1 MTTYGPTTLDLAAR
15 LRGADL
21 VARVATAELVDVV
34 VDELSENRR
43 EFGTFRLELVEILHG
58 ETVSACD
65 VLVVRDP
72 DGPWPIPEEGEFVA
86 LLQHDTERRCVLVH
100 DSAFPIT
107 NKGVRVDTAAGLG
120 GRARV
125 EFVAFNEV
133 VAEVRRLTE
142 QLNSYEAVLADRE
155 TKRFKAEVPA
165 PQEMP
170 GDGLREW
177 LDLDHTEGGRFA
189 EPDRNPGPNRR
200 RPPESGD

>member
-1 MTTYGPTTLDLAAR
+1 LDLSAR

-34 VDELSENRR
+34 VDDRSENRR
-43 EFGTFRLELVEILHG
+43 ELGTFRLDLAEILYG
-58 ETVSACD
+58 ETESTRD

-72 DGPWPIPEEGEFVA
+72 DGPWPIPEEGEFIA
-86 LLQHDTERRCVLVH
+86 LLQFDTERRCVLVH

-107 NKGVRVDTAAGLG
+107 SKGVRIDTAAGLG
-120 GRARV
+120 GRVRA
-125 EFVAFNEV
+125 EFVALKDV
-133 VAEVRRLTE
+133 VAAVRRLAE
-142 QLNSYEAVLADRE
+142 QLNSYEAALADRE

-177 LDLDHTEGGRFA
+177 LDLDHTEGGRSA
-189 EPDRNPGPNRR
+189 EPTRNPGPSRR
-200 RPPESGD
+200 RPSESED